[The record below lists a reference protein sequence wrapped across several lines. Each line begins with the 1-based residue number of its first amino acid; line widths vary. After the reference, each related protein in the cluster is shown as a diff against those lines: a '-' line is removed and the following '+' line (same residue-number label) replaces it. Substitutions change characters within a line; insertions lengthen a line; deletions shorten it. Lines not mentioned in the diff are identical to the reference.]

1 MAIAPSGEQ
10 FEIRSGDQRATIV
23 EVGGGLRTYSVGD
36 RPVLNP
42 YPADAMSDGAHGA
55 VLVPWPNRLADGRY
69 SFAGRDHQVA
79 LTEPDLHNAIHGFLR
94 WRPWRAVEQSR
105 RRVVMAHRLYP
116 LTGYPF
122 GLEVAVDYSLSEAG
136 LVVRTTATNIGD
148 EPCPYGCGHH
158 PYLSPGAGPVDDC
171 TLKLPAGTRLLTDE
185 RQLPSGA
192 EPVEGT
198 PFDFRRGQ
206 RIGALEIDCPF
217 TGLETDSEG
226 GSVTRLTGSDGR
238 TVELWA
244 DATYPFLEVYTG
256 DTLAPDRR
264 RTGVA
269 VEPMTCPPNALQT
282 GENLIVLEPDESVTT
297 SFGVRLT

>member
-23 EVGGGLRTYSVGD
+23 EVGAGLRTYSVGE
-36 RPVLNP
+36 RAVLNS
-42 YPADAMSDGAHGA
+42 YPPDAMSDGAHGA

-69 SFAGRDHQVA
+69 SFAGGDHQVA
-79 LTEPDLHNAIHGFLR
+79 LTEPDQHNAIHGFLR
-94 WRPWRAVEQSR
+94 WRPWRAVEQSPD
-105 RRVVMAHRLYP
+105 RVVMTHRLYP

-122 GLEVAVDYSLSEAG
+122 GLDVAVDYSLGDGG

-158 PYLSPGAGPVDDC
+158 PYLSPGEGPVDDC
-171 TLKLPAGTRLLTDE
+171 TLELPAATRILTDE

-198 PFDFRRGQ
+198 PFDFRRSR

-217 TGLETDSEG
+217 TGLETDSAG

-256 DTLAPDRR
+256 DTLAPGRR

-297 SFGVRLT
+297 TFGVRLT